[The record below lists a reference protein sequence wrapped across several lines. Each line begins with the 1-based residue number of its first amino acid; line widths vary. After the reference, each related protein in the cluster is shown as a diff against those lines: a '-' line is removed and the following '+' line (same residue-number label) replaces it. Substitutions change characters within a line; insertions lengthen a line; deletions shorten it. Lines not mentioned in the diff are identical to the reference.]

1 MPKAR
6 AAYTGLHACS
16 SGFANIVFT
25 SSEHYAVPISKINQ
39 LVEDL
44 DRNNLVYHA
53 YLTINE
59 LTKKSYD
66 QKLKEVNK
74 LHC

>member
-25 SSEHYAVPISKINQ
+25 SSQHYAVPISKINQ

-44 DRNNLVYHA
+44 DRRNLVYHA

-59 LTKKSYD
+59 LTKTSYD

-74 LHC
+74 LNC